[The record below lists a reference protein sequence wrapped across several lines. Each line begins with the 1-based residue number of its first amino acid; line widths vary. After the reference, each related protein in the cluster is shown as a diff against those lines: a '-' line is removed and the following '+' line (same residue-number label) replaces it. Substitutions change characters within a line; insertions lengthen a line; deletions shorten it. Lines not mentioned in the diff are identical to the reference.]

1 MKSVIIS
8 SICVSAVLLVLA
20 IQSRI
25 NGMACYRQ
33 ELEEALSISI
43 SQTLKE
49 VMEQESYGIG
59 DRNEFIAAFL
69 QALVVRTNS
78 DVDMTVYVIG
88 ADLEK
93 GMLDIEVRER
103 VCDERILGLAGSGA
117 REKKNA
123 ALTEET
129 DFSKGSSDRFQTG
142 MEIAVRRT
150 VIFEHAG

>member
-8 SICVSAVLLVLA
+8 SVCVSAILLVLA

-33 ELEEALSISI
+33 ELEEALSISV

-49 VMEQESYGIG
+49 VMEQDSYGIE

-78 DVDMTVYVIG
+78 DVDMTVYVIS
-88 ADLEK
+88 ADPEK
-93 GMLDIEVRER
+93 GLLDIEVRESNTLYNK
-103 VCDERILGLAGSGA
+103 D
-117 REKKNA
+117 
-123 ALTEET
+123 
-129 DFSKGSSDRFQTG
+129 

-150 VIFEHAG
+150 VIFDACTNNLNNP